1 MSATR
6 LLVLGVVRMKGR
18 AHGYEVRRE
27 LLSWGADR
35 WGKVQ
40 PGSIYHALKKLTRDG
55 LLEDVANEEGEHGPD
70 RTVYR
75 ITPDGETEFFLLLG
89 QGLMDPDR
97 GVESL
102 SAAVTFLPTLPRT
115 QAIAMVKHRIG
126 QLQGVLTNARY
137 SVDSAPDMGKPDHVA
152 ELFRLW
158 VISTEASIRWA
169 EELLGRLE
177 RGDYVM
183 AGESDEHFGHA
194 PAGGTSVAPG

>member
-55 LLEDVANEEGEHGPD
+55 LLDAVVTEEGEGGPD

-75 ITPDGETEFFLLLG
+75 ITPDGETEFFMLVG
-89 QGLMDPDR
+89 HGLTDPQR

-102 SAAVTFLPTLPRT
+102 SAAVTFLTTLPRAG
-115 QAIAMVKHRIG
+115 AIAMVKHRIG
-126 QLQGVLTNARY
+126 QLQGTLTNARY
-137 SVDSAPDMGKPDHVA
+137 SVESAPEMGKPAHVA

-158 VISTEASIRWA
+158 VVSTEASIRWA
-169 EELLGRLE
+169 EDLLGRLE
-177 RGDYVM
+177 SGEYVM
-183 AGESDEHFGHA
+183 ADESADHFGS
-194 PAGGTSVAPG
+194 AGH